1 MKLRLLLDDLAQ
13 KTVVGN
19 PDNVNITGIV
29 YDPLRVESGYLY
41 VAINIYTQLDKI
53 ELPDG
58 HPFVGETIRSG
69 AVAVVLQQD
78 LEVPGNIVKIV
89 VPDTRYALSVLANRF
104 YNFPSRN
111 LRLIGVTGTNGK
123 TTTTHII
130 ESIFA
135 QKYKFG
141 LIGTLYYKIDGE
153 IHKSKDTTPEAPE
166 LHHIFRE
173 MIDHGCTSCVLEASS
188 HGIDFHRLHGL
199 AFDVGVFTNLSQ
211 DHLDYHK
218 TMENYL
224 NTKLRF
230 FKWLD
235 KTKYAIINVD
245 DPYSQYFRKAT
256 QARVLT
262 YGIHNTA
269 DVSAKD
275 IWYTT
280 DGTAYKLITPIG
292 MVEIRSRLLGQFNL
306 SNTLAAVSVAISQ
319 EFDLET
325 IKTGIEAP
333 IRVSG
338 RFEPV
343 DKGQDFSV
351 IVDYAHTPSS
361 MENVLKLTKSLNPN
375 RVITIFGCGGD
386 RDPGKRPLMGE
397 VASKYSD
404 VLIITSDNPRNEDP
418 GQIIDQIVKGV
429 DHSSYRTIVDR
440 TEAIREG
447 IQIAQKGD
455 IVMILGKGH
464 ETTQTIKGKT
474 KPFDDRIEAEKALV
488 LRESVSAAS

>member
-1 MKLRLLLDDLAQ
+1 
-13 KTVVGN
+13 
-19 PDNVNITGIV
+19 
-29 YDPLRVESGYLY
+29 
-41 VAINIYTQLDKI
+41 
-53 ELPDG
+53 
-58 HPFVGETIRSG
+58 
-69 AVAVVLQQD
+69 
-78 LEVPGNIVKIV
+78 
-89 VPDTRYALSVLANRF
+89 
-104 YNFPSRN
+104 
-111 LRLIGVTGTNGK
+111 
-123 TTTTHII
+123 
-130 ESIFA
+130 
-135 QKYKFG
+135 
-141 LIGTLYYKIDGE
+141 
-153 IHKSKDTTPEAPE
+153 
-166 LHHIFRE
+166 
-173 MIDHGCTSCVLEASS
+173 
-188 HGIDFHRLHGL
+188 
-199 AFDVGVFTNLSQ
+199 
-211 DHLDYHK
+211 
-218 TMENYL
+218 L